1 MMVGFDGRTGERADR
16 GRRPEVVVTG
26 LGATTPLG
34 GDVASTWAGLLEGR
48 SGVTVLD
55 EEWAAELPTRIAG
68 RLAVEPTEVLDR
80 VEARRLDR
88 GEQVALVAAR
98 QAWKDAGFRHPRQG
112 GSTGVSVAPGDST
125 GDTVDPDRVVVVIG
139 TGISGALTM
148 LGQHDVLRER
158 GHRRVSPL
166 TVPMLMPN
174 GPAATVGLD
183 LGARGAVRAT
193 VSACASGAAAIAL
206 GSDMIR
212 SGAAD
217 VAVVGGAEACIH
229 PLPIAAFGQM
239 RALSTRNDEPQ
250 SASRPFDK
258 QRDGFVMAEGA
269 GVLILERAEDAA
281 ARGARPYAVIAGT
294 GITADG
300 YHITAP
306 DPEGSGAARAIAAAV
321 RDADLTPADIVH
333 VNAHATATAVGDLAE
348 AKAIRAALGEHPVV
362 TAPKSMLGHLIGAA
376 GAVET
381 IATILA
387 VRDDVIPATRNLDDP
402 DQGVEVDLVR
412 MTPRRM
418 PVPAAVND
426 AFGFGGHNVA
436 VAVRKV

>member
-1 MMVGFDGRTGERADR
+1 MTVGFDGRTGERADG
-16 GRRPEVVVTG
+16 GRRSDVVVTG

-34 GDVASTWAGLLEGR
+34 GDVASTWAGLLDGR

-55 EEWAAELPTRIAG
+55 EEWAAELPVRIAG

-88 GEQVALVAAR
+88 GQQVALIAAR
-98 QAWKDAGFRHPRQG
+98 QAWKDAGFRHPRQD
-112 GSTGVSVAPGDST
+112 GSTGISVSEGDSS
-125 GDTVDPDRVVVVIG
+125 GDTVEPERLAVVIG

-183 LGARGAVRAT
+183 LGARAAVRAT
-193 VSACASGAAAIAL
+193 VSACASGSDAIAL
-206 GSDMIR
+206 GMEMIR

-229 PLPIAAFGQM
+229 PLPLASFGQM
-239 RALSTRNDEPQ
+239 RALSMRNDEPQ

-258 QRDGFVMAEGA
+258 QRDGFVLAEGA
-269 GVLILERAEDAA
+269 GVLVLERAEDAA
-281 ARGARPYAVIAGT
+281 ARGVRPYAVLAGA

-306 DPEGSGAARAIAAAV
+306 DPEGTGAARAITAAI
-321 RDADLTPADIVH
+321 RDGGLSTADIVH

-381 IATILA
+381 IATILS
-387 VRDDVIPATRNLDDP
+387 VRDDIIPATRNLDDP
-402 DQGVEVDLVR
+402 DEGIEVDLVR
-412 MTPRRM
+412 MTPRHM
-418 PVPAAVND
+418 TVPAAVND

-436 VAVRKV
+436 LAVRKA

>member
-1 MMVGFDGRTGERADR
+1 MMAGFDGTTGGRAGGGQMPD
-16 GRRPEVVVTG
+16 VVVTG
-26 LGATTPLG
+26 MGATTPLG

-55 EEWAAELPTRIAG
+55 DEWAADLPVRIAG

-88 GEQVALVAAR
+88 GEQIALVAAR
-98 QAWKDAGFRHPRQG
+98 QAWADAGFRHARQD
-112 GSTGVSVAPGDST
+112 GSTGVSVTEGDST
-125 GDTVDPDRVVVVIG
+125 GDTVDPERIGVVIG
-139 TGISGALTM
+139 TGISGALTL

-158 GHRRVSPL
+158 GYRRVSPL

-193 VSACASGAAAIAL
+193 VSACASGADAIAL
-206 GSDMIR
+206 GMDMLR
-212 SGAAD
+212 SGAVD
-217 VAVVGGAEACIH
+217 VAVVGGTEACIH
-229 PLPIAAFGQM
+229 ALPIAAFSQM
-239 RALSTRNDEPQ
+239 RALSARNGEPQ
-250 SASRPFDK
+250 AASRPFDK
-258 QRDGFVMAEGA
+258 QRDGFVFAEGA
-269 GVLILERAEDAA
+269 GVLVLERAEDAA
-281 ARGARPYAVIAGT
+281 ARGRRPYAVLAGA

-321 RDADLTPADIVH
+321 RDAGLSPSDIKH
-333 VNAHATATAVGDLAE
+333 VNAHATSTSVGDVAE
-348 AKAIRAALGEHPVV
+348 AKAIRVALGEHPVV

-381 IATILA
+381 IATVLA
-387 VRDDVIPATRNLDDP
+387 VRDDVIPVTRNLDDP
-402 DQGVEVDLVR
+402 DEDVEVDVVR
-412 MTPRRM
+412 MSPRRM

-436 VAVRKV
+436 LVVRKV

>member
-1 MMVGFDGRTGERADR
+1 MTVGFDGTTGGRADR

-26 LGATTPLG
+26 IGATTPLG
-34 GDVASTWAGLLEGR
+34 GDVASTWAGLLDGR

-55 EEWAAELPTRIAG
+55 DEWAAELPVRIAG
-68 RLAVEPTEVLDR
+68 RLAVEPIEVLDR

-88 GEQVALVAAR
+88 GEQVALIAAR
-98 QAWKDAGFRHPRQG
+98 QAWRDAGFRHPRQD
-112 GSTGVSVAPGDST
+112 GSTGVSVSEGDT
-125 GDTVDPDRVVVVIG
+125 GGDTVDPERLVVVIG
-139 TGISGALTM
+139 TGISGALTL

-193 VSACASGAAAIAL
+193 VSACASGSDAIAL
-206 GSDMIR
+206 GMEMIR

-229 PLPIAAFGQM
+229 PLPLAAFGQM
-239 RALSTRNDEPQ
+239 RALSMRNDEPQ

-258 QRDGFVMAEGA
+258 QRDGFVLAEGA
-269 GVLILERAEDAA
+269 GVLVLERAEDAA
-281 ARGARPYAVIAGT
+281 ARGARPYAVLAGA

-306 DPEGSGAARAIAAAV
+306 DPDGTGAARAITAAI
-321 RDADLTPADIVH
+321 RDGGLSTQDIVH

-381 IATILA
+381 IATILS

-402 DQGVEVDLVR
+402 DGGVEVDVVR
-412 MTPRRM
+412 MTPRHM
-418 PVPAAVND
+418 TVPAAVND

-436 VAVRKV
+436 LAVRKV

>member
-1 MMVGFDGRTGERADR
+1 MTVGFDGRTAREAG
-16 GRRPEVVVTG
+16 GGQRPDVVVTG
-26 LGATTPLG
+26 VGATTPLG

-55 EEWAAELPTRIAG
+55 EEWAADLPTRIVG

-88 GEQVALVAAR
+88 GEQVAVVAAR
-98 QAWKDAGFRHPRQG
+98 QAWADAGFRHPRQDG
-112 GSTGVSVAPGDST
+112 ST
-125 GDTVDPDRVVVVIG
+125 GDTVEPERLAVVIG
-139 TGISGALTM
+139 TGISGALTL
-148 LGQHDVLRER
+148 LGQQDVLRER

-183 LGARGAVRAT
+183 LGARAAVRAT
-193 VSACASGAAAIAL
+193 VSACASGAEAIAL
-206 GSDMIR
+206 GLDMLR
-212 SGAAD
+212 SGACD

-239 RALSTRNDEPQ
+239 RALSTRNDAPRA
-250 SASRPFDK
+250 ASRPFDK
-258 QRDGFVMAEGA
+258 QRDGFVLAEGA
-269 GVLILERAEDAA
+269 GALVLERAQDAA
-281 ARGARPYAVIAGT
+281 ARGVRPYAVLAGA

-306 DPEGSGAARAIAAAV
+306 DPEGSGAARAIVAAV
-321 RDADLTPADIVH
+321 RDGGMSTSDIVH
-333 VNAHATATAVGDLAE
+333 VNAHATATAAGDVAE
-348 AKAIRAALGEHPVV
+348 AKAIRAALGGHPVV

-387 VRDDVIPATRNLDDP
+387 VRDDVIPATRNLDDL
-402 DQGVEVDLVR
+402 DQDVEVDVVR
-412 MTPRRM
+412 MTPRQM
-418 PVPAAVND
+418 TVPAAVND

-436 VAVRKV
+436 IAVRKA

>member
-1 MMVGFDGRTGERADR
+1 MTEGFDGTAVRRA
-16 GRRPEVVVTG
+16 GGGQRPDVVVTG

-48 SGVTVLD
+48 SGVTVLG
-55 EEWAAELPTRIAG
+55 EEWAADLPTRIVG

-88 GEQVALVAAR
+88 GEQVAVVAAR
-98 QAWKDAGFRHPRQG
+98 QAWADAGFRHPRQEG
-112 GSTGVSVAPGDST
+112 ST
-125 GDTVDPDRVVVVIG
+125 GDTAEPERLAVVIG
-139 TGISGALTM
+139 TGISGALTL

-183 LGARGAVRAT
+183 LCARAAVRAP
-193 VSACASGAAAIAL
+193 VSACASGAEAIAL
-206 GSDMIR
+206 GLELLR
-212 SGAAD
+212 SGACD
-217 VAVVGGAEACIH
+217 VAVVGGSEACIH

-250 SASRPFDK
+250 AASRPFDK
-258 QRDGFVMAEGA
+258 QRDGFVFAEGA
-269 GVLILERAEDAA
+269 GALVLERAQDAA
-281 ARGARPYAVIAGT
+281 ARGARPYAVLAGA

-306 DPEGSGAARAIAAAV
+306 DPEGSGAVRAITAAV
-321 RDADLTPADIVH
+321 RDAGLSTSDIVH
-333 VNAHATATAVGDLAE
+333 VNAHATATVVGDVAE
-348 AKAIRAALGEHPVV
+348 AKAIRVALGEHPVV

-376 GAVET
+376 GAVES

-387 VRDDVIPATRNLDDP
+387 VRDDIVPATRNLDDP
-402 DQGVEVDLVR
+402 DQDVEVDVVR
-412 MTPRRM
+412 MTPRQM
-418 PVPAAVND
+418 TVPAAVND

-436 VAVRKV
+436 IVVRKA

>member
-1 MMVGFDGRTGERADR
+1 MMVGVDGMTGERADR

-48 SGVTVLD
+48 SGVTVLH
-55 EEWAAELPTRIAG
+55 EEWAAELPARIAG

-98 QAWKDAGFRHPRQG
+98 QAWKDAGFRHPRQD
-112 GSTGVSVAPGDST
+112 GSTGVSVAAGDST
-125 GDTVDPDRVVVVIG
+125 GDTVDPERIAVVIG
-139 TGISGALTM
+139 TGISGALTL

-193 VSACASGAAAIAL
+193 VSACASGSDAIAL
-206 GSDMIR
+206 GLEMIR

-229 PLPIAAFGQM
+229 PLPVAAFGQM

-258 QRDGFVMAEGA
+258 QRDGFVLAEGA
-269 GVLILERAEDAA
+269 GVLVLERAEDAA
-281 ARGARPYAVIAGT
+281 ARGARPYAVIAGA

-321 RDADLTPADIVH
+321 RDADLSPADIVH

-348 AKAIRAALGEHPVV
+348 AKAIRVALGEHPVV

-381 IATILA
+381 IATILS
-387 VRDDVIPATRNLDDP
+387 VRNDVIPATRNLDDP
-402 DQGVEVDLVR
+402 DQGVEVDVVR